1 MKFICGTNSCAKR
14 GRNDELSET
23 LDRGEK
29 ERSHAFQTMFQFIDA
44 DEGRLVNGSHLNG
57 KNGSTRQ
64 NLMVQPYPFSIRT
77 TRQLSERAVVGAAR
91 LMLTLVATHGRP

>member
-1 MKFICGTNSCAKR
+1 MWNEFMRKKR
-14 GRNDELSET
+14 LERRT
-23 LDRGEK
+23 LGNTGSGEK

-57 KNGSTRQ
+57 KNASTRQ

-91 LMLTLVATHGRP
+91 LMLTLVATRGRP